1 MSIVSQ
7 CLGIDVAAKDVQVC
21 FMVKTDTGHCK
32 IKGSRSF
39 TNTVKGISNLEQWL
53 KKRCQDGLI
62 LSVVMEATGVYYE
75 QLAYTLYES
84 DHRIHV
90 LLPNRVKGY
99 LKFLNLKSK
108 TDKIEAKALAQ
119 LGLDQQL
126 PTWKAATPQMYALKR
141 LCREKNMLTDE
152 KTMISNRLHAEQ
164 SCKSPQKTI
173 IKRFKQ
179 RLRLVGKQID
189 EVEDQVRQM
198 CVQDE
203 QLSQRIEN
211 ITTIKGVG
219 FMTAITLIAE
229 TNGFELINHKSQ
241 LVSYAGYDVVERQSG
256 SSVKGKTRISKKGN
270 SHIRRCL
277 HFPALSAV
285 KYTNEFRALFTRVF
299 ERTKIKMKGYVAVQ
313 RKLLVLI
320 YTLYKKNQP
329 YDPKYA
335 TKRAKEQSCRQDTI
349 CLLYTSPSPRD
360 LSTSRMPS
368 SA

>member
-1 MSIVSQ
+1 MSIISQ
-7 CLGIDVAAKDVQVC
+7 CLGIDVAAKDAQVC
-21 FMVKTDTGHCK
+21 FMVKTDTGHYK

-39 TNTVKGISNLEQWL
+39 PNTVKGISSLEQWL
-53 KKRCQDGLI
+53 KKRCHDGLF

-75 QLAYTLYES
+75 NLAYTLYEA
-84 DHRIHV
+84 DHSVHV

-108 TDKIEAKALAQ
+108 TDKIEARALAQ

-126 PTWKAATPQMYALKR
+126 PVWKPATPQMYALKR
-141 LCREKNMLTDE
+141 VCREKNMLTDE

-164 SCKSPQKTI
+164 SCKDPQKAI
-173 IKRFKQ
+173 IKRLKQ
-179 RLRLVGKQID
+179 RLKLVDKQID
-189 EVEDQVRQM
+189 EVESQVRQM
-198 CVQDE
+198 CARDE

-211 ITTIKGVG
+211 ITSIKGVG

-229 TNGFELINHKSQ
+229 TNGFELITHKSQ
-241 LVSYAGYDVVERQSG
+241 LVSYSGYDVVERQSG

-277 HFPALSAV
+277 HFPALSVV
-285 KYTNEFRALFTRVF
+285 KYNDEFKALFTRVLD
-299 ERTKIKMKGYVAVQ
+299 RTKIKMKGYVAVQ

-335 TKRAKEQSCRQDTI
+335 QRQAEEQNCRQDTMPA
-349 CLLYTSPSPRD
+349 YTG
-360 LSTSRMPS
+360 
-368 SA
+368 

>member
-7 CLGIDVAAKDVQVC
+7 CLGIDIAAKDVQVC

-32 IKGSRSF
+32 IKGSRNF
-39 TNTVKGISNLEQWL
+39 TNTKKGISSLEQWL
-53 KKRCQDGLI
+53 KKRCQDGLV

-75 QLAYTLYES
+75 NLAYTLYES
-84 DHRIHV
+84 GYRIHV

-126 PTWKAATPQMYALKR
+126 PVWKTATPQMYALKR
-141 LCREKNMLTDE
+141 MCREKNMLTDE
-152 KTMISNRLHAEQ
+152 KTVISNRLHAEQ
-164 SCKSPQKTI
+164 SCKSPQNAI
-173 IKRFKQ
+173 IKRLRQ
-179 RLRLVGKQID
+179 RLKLVEKQIN

-198 CVQDE
+198 CAQDE
-203 QLSQRIEN
+203 QLNQRIEN
-211 ITTIKGVG
+211 ITTVKGVG
-219 FMTAITLIAE
+219 FMTVVTLIAE
-229 TNGFELINHKSQ
+229 TNGFELITHKSQ
-241 LVSYAGYDVVERQSG
+241 LVSYSGYDVVERQSG

-277 HFPALSAV
+277 HFPALSVV
-285 KYTNEFRALFTRVF
+285 KYNDEFKALFTRVF

-320 YTLYKKNQP
+320 YTLYKTNQP

-335 TKRAKEQSCRQDTI
+335 QKRAEEQNCRQDT
-349 CLLYTSPSPRD
+349 
-360 LSTSRMPS
+360 MP
-368 SA
+368 AYAG

>member
-7 CLGIDVAAKDVQVC
+7 CLGIDIAAKEVQVC
-21 FMVKTDTGHCK
+21 FMLKTDTGHCK
-32 IKGSRSF
+32 VKGSRSF
-39 TNTVKGISNLEQWL
+39 TNTVKGISSLEQWL
-53 KKRCQDGLI
+53 KKRRQDGLI

-75 QLAYTLYES
+75 NLAYTFYELG
-84 DHRIHV
+84 HRIHV

-126 PTWKAATPQMYALKR
+126 PVWKTASAQMYALKR
-141 LCREKNMLTDE
+141 VCREKNMLTDE
-152 KTMISNRLHAEQ
+152 KTMISNRLHAEH
-164 SCKSPQKTI
+164 SCSSPQKSI
-173 IKRFKQ
+173 IKRLKQ
-179 RLRLVGKQID
+179 RLKLVENQIN

-198 CVQDE
+198 CAQDE
-203 QLSQRIEN
+203 QLNQRIEN

-229 TNGFELINHKSQ
+229 TNGFELITHKSQ
-241 LVSYAGYDVVERQSG
+241 LVSYSGYDVVERQSG

-285 KYTNEFRALFTRVF
+285 KYNDEFKALFARVF

-320 YTLYKKNQP
+320 YVLYKTNQP

-335 TKRAKEQSCRQDTI
+335 QKRAEEQNCRQDT
-349 CLLYTSPSPRD
+349 
-360 LSTSRMPS
+360 MP
-368 SA
+368 AYAG

>member
-1 MSIVSQ
+1 MSIISP
-7 CLGIDVAAKDVQVC
+7 CLGVDVAAKDVQVC

-39 TNTVKGISNLEQWL
+39 ANTVKGISSLEQWL
-53 KKRCQDGLI
+53 KKRHQDGLI

-75 QLAYTLYES
+75 NLAYTLYES
-84 DHRIHV
+84 GHRIHV

-99 LKFLNLKSK
+99 MKFLNLKSK

-119 LGLDQQL
+119 LGLNQQL
-126 PTWKAATPQMYALKR
+126 PNWQPATPQMYALKR
-141 LCREKNMLTDE
+141 VCREKTMLTDE

-164 SCKSPQKTI
+164 SCKDPQKTI
-173 IKRFKQ
+173 IKRLKQ
-179 RLRLVGKQID
+179 RLKLVDKQID
-189 EVEDQVRQM
+189 EVESQVRKM
-198 CVQDE
+198 CTQDE
-203 QLSQRIEN
+203 QLNQRIEN

-229 TNGFELINHKSQ
+229 TNGFELITHKSQ
-241 LVSYAGYDVVERQSG
+241 LVSYAGYDVIERQSG

-285 KYTNEFRALFTRVF
+285 KYNDEFKALFTRVF
-299 ERTKIKMKGYVAVQ
+299 DRTKIKMKGYVAVQ
-313 RKLLVLI
+313 RKLLVLV

-335 TKRAKEQSCRQDTI
+335 QKQAQEQNCRQDT
-349 CLLYTSPSPRD
+349 
-360 LSTSRMPS
+360 MP
-368 SA
+368 AYAG